1 MSEEERL
8 GLLHIKQCV
17 SKHRK
22 EVHNGANPLHSPSLK
37 NKKGHLQLRPVG
49 ALPDISPTKASGKAE
64 RMCKWPQS
72 LPPTATVG
80 L

>member
-1 MSEEERL
+1 MAL
-8 GLLHIKQCV
+8 THCTVLV
-17 SKHRK
+17 SKT
-22 EVHNGANPLHSPSLK
+22 

-64 RMCKWPQS
+64 RMCKWPKS
-72 LPPTATVG
+72 LPPTATSE